1 VKERRLEQ
9 PSEIS
14 DFDLNII
21 RPEEINN
28 ITTSANCDRDQVD
41 NNQNELQQKK
51 RSLRM
56 HAIKCKCG
64 DILGINMNYCPG
76 CGINI
81 EVLLEALR
89 QDFHRINFSSNPK
102 R

>member
-14 DFDLNII
+14 DFDPHNI
-21 RPEEINN
+21 RPEEINKICQN
-28 ITTSANCDRDQVD
+28 DQY
-41 NNQNELQQKK
+41 EIQQTK

-56 HAIKCKCG
+56 HVIKCKCG
-64 DILGINMNYCPG
+64 DILGTNMNYCPG

-89 QDFHRINFSSNPK
+89 QDFHRINFSTNPK
-102 R
+102 Q